1 MNRIFRVFREGFLGV
16 KRHGAMSFSSASAVT
31 MTLLIIGAFVLL
43 NANLQHI
50 VTNVEGN
57 VQIHAKIETSVTD
70 SGIQDLQ
77 KKIEAIPGV
86 REVVFSSKE
95 QELETFIASYGE
107 QGDLFRMYVGENNP
121 LRNAFLIETDTGDD
135 IEPVASQVRA
145 LDGIENVNYGGE
157 GTITLVNS
165 MEKIRRISYIV
176 VGALSVIAVLLIS
189 NTINTTINARK
200 DEIFIMRTV
209 GASNGFIRWP
219 FIIEG
224 VIIGILGSII
234 PIAVL
239 CGGYYYLY
247 QLLGGNLFSTLFS
260 LIDPKDIILYLG
272 LGLLGAGVLVGSIG
286 SFISVSKKLWWKR

>member
-31 MTLLIIGAFVLL
+31 MTLLIIGAFVIL
-43 NANLQHI
+43 NFNLQHI
-50 VTNVEGN
+50 VENVEGN
-57 VQIHAKIETSVTD
+57 VQIHAKIETNVD
-70 SGIQDLQ
+70 SAGITQLQ
-77 KKIEAIPGV
+77 KQIEAIPGV
-86 REVVFSSKE
+86 RDVQFSSKD
-95 QELETFIASYGE
+95 QELESFIASYGD
-107 QGDLFRMYVGENNP
+107 QGELFRMYVGEKNP

-135 IEPVASQVRA
+135 IEPVAAKLRA
-145 LDGIENVNYGGE
+145 LQGIENVNYGGE

-165 MEKIRRISYIV
+165 MEKIKRISFLV
-176 VGALSVIAVLLIS
+176 VAALSVIAVLLIS

-200 DEIFIMRTV
+200 EEIFIMRTV

-224 VIIGILGSII
+224 IIIGILGSIL
-234 PIAVL
+234 PIGIL

-247 QLLGGNLFSTLFS
+247 NLLGGNLFSTLFS
-260 LIDPKDIILYLG
+260 LIPPMNFIVYLG
-272 LGLLGAGVLVGSIG
+272 GGLLAAGVLVGAIG

>member
-176 VGALSVIAVLLIS
+176 VAALSVIAVLLIS

>member
-57 VQIHAKIETSVTD
+57 VQIHAKVETRVDD
-70 SGIQDLQ
+70 SGIKDLQ

-95 QELETFIASYGE
+95 QELESFIASYGE

-121 LRNAFLIETDTGDD
+121 LRNAFLIETNTGDD
-135 IEPVASQVRA
+135 IEPVATQVRA

-224 VIIGILGSII
+224 IIIGILGSII
-234 PIAVL
+234 PIGVL

-260 LIDPKDIILYLG
+260 LINPKDIILYLG
-272 LGLLGAGVLVGSIG
+272 LGLLASGILVGSIG

>member
-176 VGALSVIAVLLIS
+176 VAALSVIAVLLIS

-234 PIAVL
+234 PIGVL

-272 LGLLGAGVLVGSIG
+272 LGLLASGILVGSIG

>member
-95 QELETFIASYGE
+95 QELETFIAS
-107 QGDLFRMYVGENNP
+107 
-121 LRNAFLIETDTGDD
+121 
-135 IEPVASQVRA
+135 
-145 LDGIENVNYGGE
+145 
-157 GTITLVNS
+157 
-165 MEKIRRISYIV
+165 
-176 VGALSVIAVLLIS
+176 
-189 NTINTTINARK
+189 
-200 DEIFIMRTV
+200 
-209 GASNGFIRWP
+209 
-219 FIIEG
+219 
-224 VIIGILGSII
+224 
-234 PIAVL
+234 
-239 CGGYYYLY
+239 
-247 QLLGGNLFSTLFS
+247 
-260 LIDPKDIILYLG
+260 
-272 LGLLGAGVLVGSIG
+272 
-286 SFISVSKKLWWKR
+286 

>member
-1 MNRIFRVFREGFLGV
+1 
-16 KRHGAMSFSSASAVT
+16 
-31 MTLLIIGAFVLL
+31 
-43 NANLQHI
+43 
-50 VTNVEGN
+50 
-57 VQIHAKIETSVTD
+57 
-70 SGIQDLQ
+70 
-77 KKIEAIPGV
+77 
-86 REVVFSSKE
+86 
-95 QELETFIASYGE
+95 
-107 QGDLFRMYVGENNP
+107 MYVGENNP

-176 VGALSVIAVLLIS
+176 VAALSVIAVLLIS

>member
-57 VQIHAKIETSVTD
+57 VQIHAKIKTSVTD

-176 VGALSVIAVLLIS
+176 VAALSVIAVLLIS

-247 QLLGGNLFSTLFS
+247 QLLGGNIFSTLFS

>member
-31 MTLLIIGAFVLL
+31 MTLLIIGAFVIL
-43 NANLQHI
+43 NFNLQHI
-50 VTNVEGN
+50 VENVEGN
-57 VQIHAKIETSVTD
+57 VQIHAKIESNVD
-70 SGIQDLQ
+70 SAGITQLQ
-77 KKIEAIPGV
+77 KQIEAIPGV
-86 REVVFSSKE
+86 RDVQFSSKD
-95 QELETFIASYGE
+95 QELESFIASYGD
-107 QGDLFRMYVGENNP
+107 QGELFRMYVGEKNP

-135 IEPVASQVRA
+135 IEPVAAKLRA
-145 LDGIENVNYGGE
+145 LQGIENVNYGGE

-165 MEKIRRISYIV
+165 MEKIKRISFLV
-176 VGALSVIAVLLIS
+176 VAALSVIAVLLIS

-200 DEIFIMRTV
+200 EEIFIMRTV

-224 VIIGILGSII
+224 IIIGILGSIL
-234 PIAVL
+234 PIGIL

-247 QLLGGNLFSTLFS
+247 NLLGGNLFSTLFS
-260 LIDPKDIILYLG
+260 LIPPMNFIVYLG
-272 LGLLGAGVLVGSIG
+272 GGLLAAGVLVGAIG

>member
-1 MNRIFRVFREGFLGV
+1 M
-16 KRHGAMSFSSASAVT
+16 
-31 MTLLIIGAFVLL
+31 
-43 NANLQHI
+43 
-50 VTNVEGN
+50 
-57 VQIHAKIETSVTD
+57 
-70 SGIQDLQ
+70 
-77 KKIEAIPGV
+77 
-86 REVVFSSKE
+86 
-95 QELETFIASYGE
+95 
-107 QGDLFRMYVGENNP
+107 
-121 LRNAFLIETDTGDD
+121 
-135 IEPVASQVRA
+135 ASQVRA

-176 VGALSVIAVLLIS
+176 VAALSVIAVLLIS

-234 PIAVL
+234 PIGVL

>member
-176 VGALSVIAVLLIS
+176 VAALSVIAVLLIS

-272 LGLLGAGVLVGSIG
+272 LGLLAAGVLVGSIG

>member
-1 MNRIFRVFREGFLGV
+1 MNRFFRVFREGFLGV

-57 VQIHAKIETSVTD
+57 VQIHAKVETSVTD

-95 QELETFIASYGE
+95 QELESFIASYGE

-121 LRNAFLIETDTGDD
+121 LRNAFLIETNTGDD
-135 IEPVASQVRA
+135 IEPVAAQIRS

-224 VIIGILGSII
+224 IIIGILGSII
-234 PIAVL
+234 PIGVL

-247 QLLGGNLFSTLFS
+247 QLLGGNLFSSLFS

-272 LGLLGAGVLVGSIG
+272 LGLLGAGVLVGSVG

>member
-176 VGALSVIAVLLIS
+176 VAALSVIAVLLIS

-247 QLLGGNLFSTLFS
+247 QLLGGNIFSTLFS

>member
-176 VGALSVIAVLLIS
+176 VAALSVIAVLLIS

-234 PIAVL
+234 PIGVL